1 MSPVGTPDVSVIVIV
16 YNDARR
22 LPRAVD
28 SVLRQT
34 LGNLEIVVVDDAS
47 TDESFAVA
55 ERFAADHPDTV
66 RAIRLPR
73 NSGGCS
79 RPRNVGIEHARGTY
93 VMFLDSDDTLDRHAC
108 KNMLVAA
115 EDTGSDLVSGQCV
128 RIHESRNN
136 RITPWYTELY
146 AERAVV
152 ESMADRPELLYDT
165 LSTNKCYRRAFL
177 DEHELRFPEGLHYE
191 DLLFS
196 MRAYLAANRITL
208 IPATVYHWRV
218 LDVETERSI
227 SNRRGELA
235 NFADRL
241 TVHRRM
247 DDELRAAG
255 PPQLK
260 LHKDVKFLQHDLVLY
275 LWRLPFQTQAYRRA
289 FLPMAREYLA
299 TLDPRAFLEAKHIP
313 ALAAY
318 FVLRDDWPNLLTAVD
333 LVLNRTK
340 LCASLHRQDGR
351 VYWCAE
357 HLDDELGRSIL
368 DVTDLVPWSKPLD
381 RTWLGNHLTSYSSDG
396 GTVRLAGR
404 IVNPLGRIP
413 SAAKLVAHLELR
425 SRRKELNWTAV
436 RVPVDF
442 IRHAARVLTWESTVD
457 LTRIMRPLG
466 MLDPVWDARMHLT
479 VDGVTTTSRIFATAL
494 PEDARHIPIRP
505 RLTKAVGDHVLPFV
519 TEKGHLSYRITHE
532 GAVARTGRDI
542 ALRVADSR
550 FGHTLIST
558 AIKQLKRTSATHRRT
573 ARLAGTRLARAAL
586 AKLSIRKGLV
596 VFESHL
602 GRQYSDNPRH
612 IYEEL
617 RRSGA
622 KFEAVWAYTGSTA
635 GFPND
640 ATLIERGSWAHLKA
654 LARAEFWIDNQGVP
668 GDAVKHPGTTYIQTW
683 HGSALKRMGFDMPSV
698 KQSEATTEARLQEAV
713 DRFDYFVVRSEHDI
727 RTLMTA
733 YRMRAEP
740 LRTGYPRNDALV
752 DEAALALEVEDLR
765 VQLGLVGDTRRVV
778 LYAPTFRQG
787 RDGELCAFRMP
798 FDLTRFVHEL
808 GERFVLLVRTHYLDE
823 VVLPPSLA
831 ADVIDASRVPD
842 ITPLLKLTG
851 VLVTDYSSLMFDY
864 ALLNRPMIFYT
875 YDYDAYTRQSR
886 GTYFDLDECA
896 PGPLAMD
903 EDALF
908 SALHDVDAGHERHA
922 ERHRAFVESFGEYD
936 RGTAAKEIVERF
948 FLAGGPR

>member
-1 MSPVGTPDVSVIVIV
+1 MSPAGAPDVSVVVIV

-22 LPRAVD
+22 LPRAMD

-34 LGNLEIVVVDDAS
+34 LGNLEIIVVDDAS
-47 TDESFAVA
+47 TDDSFAVA

-115 EDTGSDLVSGQCV
+115 EDTGSDLVSGKCV

-136 RITPWYTELY
+136 RMTPWYSELY
-146 AERAVV
+146 AERAVL
-152 ESMADRPELLYDT
+152 ESVADRPKLLYDT

-177 DEHELRFPEGLHYE
+177 NDHELRFPEGLHYE

-218 LDVETERSI
+218 IEDATERSI
-227 SNRRGELA
+227 SNRRDELA

-241 TVHRRM
+241 TIHRRM
-247 DDELRAAG
+247 DDELLAAG
-255 PPQLK
+255 LPQLK

-275 LWRLPFQTQAYRRA
+275 LWRLPFQTEAFRHA
-289 FLPMAREYLA
+289 FLPMAREYLV
-299 TLDPRAFLEAKHIP
+299 TLDPKAFLEAKRIP

-318 FVLRDDWPNLLTAVD
+318 LVLRDDWPNLLTAVD
-333 LVLNRTK
+333 FVLNRTK
-340 LCASLHRQDGR
+340 QCAPLHRQDGR

-381 RTWLGNHLTSYSSDG
+381 QMWLSNHLTSYSSHG
-396 GTVRLAGR
+396 GTVRMAGR

-413 SAAKLVAHLELR
+413 PAAKLTAHLELR
-425 SRRKELNWTAV
+425 PRRKELHRTAV
-436 RVPVDF
+436 HVPVDS
-442 IRHAARVLTWESTVD
+442 IRHAARTLVWESTFD
-457 LTRIMRPLG
+457 LTRILRPLG
-466 MLDPVWDARMHLT
+466 MLDPLWDVRMHLA
-479 VDGVTTTSRIFATAL
+479 VDGVTTTTRLFATAL
-494 PEDARHIPIRP
+494 PADARPIPIRP

-519 TEKGHLSYRITHE
+519 TGKGHLSYRTTHE
-532 GAVARTGRDI
+532 GPLARTGRDI
-542 ALRVADSR
+542 ALRLADSR
-550 FGHTLIST
+550 YGRTLVST
-558 AIKQLKRTSATHRRT
+558 VRTGLKATSAAHRPT
-573 ARLAGTRLARAAL
+573 NRLARSPLARAAL
-586 AKLSIRKGLV
+586 AKLPIRKGLV

-622 KFEAVWAYTGSTA
+622 KFEAVWAHTGSTA
-635 GFPND
+635 GFPDD
-640 ATLIERGSWAHLKA
+640 ATLVERGSWAHLKA

-668 GDAVKHPGTTYIQTW
+668 GDAVKHRDTTYIQTW

-698 KQSEATTEARLQEAV
+698 KQSEAIVQTRLQEAV
-713 DRFDYFVVRSEHDI
+713 DRFDYFVVRSEHDV
-727 RTLMTA
+727 RTLMAA

-752 DEAALALEVEDLR
+752 DGADLECEVEDLR
-765 VQLGLVGDTRRVV
+765 AQFGLAGDARRIV

-787 RDGELCAFRMP
+787 HDGELAAFRMP
-798 FDLTRFVHEL
+798 FDLTRFVSEL
-808 GERFVLLVRTHYLDE
+808 GERFVLLVRTHYLDKA
-823 VVLPPSLA
+823 VLPASLA
-831 ADVIDASRVPD
+831 ADVIDASKVAD
-842 ITPLLKLTG
+842 ITPLLKLTD

-875 YDYDAYTRQSR
+875 YDYETYTRQSR
-886 GTYFDLDECA
+886 GAYFDLAACA

-908 SALHDVDAGHERHA
+908 SALHDVDAAHERHA
-922 ERHRAFVESFGEYD
+922 KRRRAFVESFGEYD

-948 FLAGGPR
+948 FPAGRPR